1 MSYLIEVSLSTMHCN
16 VVSMVSIPVSIRLS
30 EEAIVALNKIAEDK
44 HLPTRT
50 MLRAWVLDR
59 KEIEEEA
66 TK

>member
-1 MSYLIEVSLSTMHCN
+1 MHCN